1 MKNLLALPLF
11 AVALSGAAF
20 ASEITYE
27 SCGVSVS
34 IDTPPSKAITLNQQA
49 TEVMLALGLEDK
61 MVGTAY
67 LDDGIPAKW
76 QDAYNK
82 VPVIAEKYPAKE
94 VVLIEEPDF
103 LFAGFSSAFAEKNVG
118 TQEEWNGRGVAT
130 YLVDASCDQYNPKN
144 VAVTTA
150 PITKDIE
157 VIGKIFGIED
167 RAAAFI
173 AETEARLEAVKK
185 LSPGNGRT
193 AFFFDSGEDPA
204 YAGACCGGPA
214 LLMRTLGLESITEE
228 VEGRWAKVSWE
239 LVVEKNPEIIV
250 LNEADW
256 STVEDKINYMKNDP
270 VISQLDAVKNERFV
284 TVPFSETVLGMRF
297 ADGLES
303 LAKQLEELK

>member
-1 MKNLLALPLF
+1 MKKLLAFPLF
-11 AVALSGAAF
+11 ILALSGAAF
-20 ASEITYE
+20 ASELSYE
-27 SCGVSVS
+27 SCGVIVT
-34 IDTPPSKAITLNQQA
+34 IDTPPTKAITLNQQA

-118 TQEEWNGRGVAT
+118 TQEEWNGRDVAT
-130 YLVDASCDQYNPKN
+130 YLVDASCDQYNPKD

-167 RAAAFI
+167 RAAASI

-214 LLMRTLGLESITEE
+214 LLMRTLGLLSITEE

-256 STVEDKINYMKNDP
+256 STAEDKINYMKNDP